1 MIFFEFENF
10 QFLIVGKKKFSGRK
24 LEVSKKTRDKIKIR
38 D

>member
-10 QFLIVGKKKFSGRK
+10 QFLIVGKKIFSARK
-24 LEVSKKTRDKIKIR
+24 LELSKKARDKIKIR